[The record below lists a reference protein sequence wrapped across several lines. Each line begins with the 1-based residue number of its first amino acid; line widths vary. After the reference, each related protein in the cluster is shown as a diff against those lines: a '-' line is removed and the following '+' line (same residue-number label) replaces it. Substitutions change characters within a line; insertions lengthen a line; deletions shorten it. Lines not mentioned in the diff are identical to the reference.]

1 MGAALLYGQHK
12 KAQELGATKEIY
24 ALIKMENIITKLPYP
39 GIEVIRKYVLMEKD
53 LWISI
58 NLDIKPY

>member
-12 KAQELGATKEIY
+12 KAQELEATKEIY

-53 LWISI
+53 L
-58 NLDIKPY
+58 